1 MYPYQKL
8 VLDNEYIFGTKLYE
22 IFNEGDETH
31 VTHLLKMLKYILF
44 FFTELA
50 VNSDIRKQS

>member
-8 VLDNEYIFGTKLYE
+8 VLDNEYIFGTKLCE

-31 VTHLLKMLKYILF
+31 VTYLLKMLKYILF
-44 FFTELA
+44 FYRA
-50 VNSDIRKQS
+50 CGK